1 MTVPAATGELDFL
14 RFFFEAAG
22 EAFGPAD
29 HDVYCGIMQQYEDEN
44 DRLVPEEYRI
54 GYLSREDDNEEES

>member
-1 MTVPAATGELDFL
+1 MGELAFL

-29 HDVYCGIMQQYEDEN
+29 HDVYCCIMRDYEYAT

-54 GYLSREDDNEEES
+54 DYLSREGDNEEDSE

>member
-1 MTVPAATGELDFL
+1 MSAAASPGELDFL

-29 HDVYCGIMQQYEDEN
+29 HDIYCLIMEQYEETF
-44 DRLVPEEYRI
+44 DRLVPEEYRT
-54 GYLSREDDNEEES
+54 GYLSDAD